1 MVLVGCGL
9 VLSCG
14 CVEAHL
20 RAEFAKLG
28 SPNKLTISPL
38 HGGQ

>member
-1 MVLVGCGL
+1 V
-9 VLSCG
+9 

-38 HGGQ
+38 HGGQCRTLLLF